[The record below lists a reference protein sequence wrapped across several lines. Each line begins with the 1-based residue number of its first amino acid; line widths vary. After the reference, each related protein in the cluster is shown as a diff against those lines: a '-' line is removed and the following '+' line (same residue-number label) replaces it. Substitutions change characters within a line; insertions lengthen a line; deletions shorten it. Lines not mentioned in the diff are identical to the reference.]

1 MDNIKRL
8 GVLTGGGDA
17 PGLNP
22 AIRGVFYKAQEL
34 GYEVIGIKDG
44 WKGLL
49 EKDTIVLS
57 KEDVDAALTKGGTIL
72 GSSRTNPYKRENG
85 KETAY
90 ENFKE
95 LGLSGLI
102 AIGGED
108 TLGVAGQL
116 VRDFHLPING
126 VPKTIDFDVPETD
139 FTLGFFTA
147 LEVTTD
153 ILERLQDTA
162 RSHHR
167 VMVLEVMGRHAGWL
181 GLFTAVAGGA
191 DYVLLPEKK
200 ADIEELI
207 GKTRKALSEKGYAVV
222 VVSEG
227 AVLDE
232 SMLKN
237 RPVDEFGHVQLGG
250 MGEVVA
256 QFLEHNLNTEVKC
269 VILGHAQ
276 RGGKPSVID
285 RILPQL
291 QAVKAVEWLDKG
303 QTGVLAAYREGSI
316 KPVDLTLVVGKNR
329 PLPESLIDDF
339 GVFFRG

>member
-1 MDNIKRL
+1 MKRI

-22 AIRGVFYKAQEL
+22 AIRGVFYKASAL
-34 GYEVIGIKDG
+34 GFEVVGIADG

-49 EKDTIVLS
+49 EKKLVELT
-57 KEDVDAALTKGGTIL
+57 KEKVDEALLKGGTIL
-72 GSSRTNPYKRENG
+72 GSSRTNPYKREG
-85 KETAY
+85 GPESVVA
-90 ENFKE
+90 NFKE
-95 LGLSGLI
+95 LGLDGLI

-108 TLGVAGQL
+108 TLGVAGRL
-116 VRDFHLPING
+116 VGEYHLPING

-162 RSHHR
+162 NSHHR
-167 VMVLEVMGRHAGWL
+167 ALVLEVMGRHAGWL

-191 DYVLLPEKK
+191 DYVLLPEQKPNVAHMLEQVK
-200 ADIEELI
+200 SVLD
-207 GKTRKALSEKGYAVV
+207 TKGYAVV

-227 AVLDE
+227 AILDE
-232 SMLKN
+232 NLLKN

-250 MGEVVA
+250 VGESVA
-256 QFLEHNLNTEVKC
+256 QLIQDHLGVETRC

-276 RGGKPSVID
+276 RGGKPSILD

-291 QAVKAVEWLDKG
+291 QAIKAVEWLNEG
-303 QTGVLAAYREGSI
+303 HVGVLAAYREGSI
-316 KPVDLTLVVGKNR
+316 KPIELTKVVGRNR
-329 PLPESLIDDF
+329 PIPEELIKDF
-339 GVFFRG
+339 SVFFNGLGL

>member
-1 MDNIKRL
+1 MSENKRL

-22 AIRGVFYKAQEL
+22 AIRGVFYKASEL
-34 GYEVIGIKDG
+34 GYEIVGLRDG

-49 EKDTIVLS
+49 EKDAIPLT
-57 KEDVDAALTKGGTIL
+57 KEEVDAALTKGGTIL
-72 GSSRTNPYKRENG
+72 GSSRTNPYNREGG
-85 KETAY
+85 KELA
-90 ENFKE
+90 EKNFHE
-95 LGLSGLI
+95 LGLNALI

-116 VRDFHLPING
+116 VRDFRLPING

-153 ILERLQDTA
+153 VLERLQDTA
-162 RSHHR
+162 KSHHR

-191 DYVLLPEKK
+191 DYVLVPEKK
-200 ADIEELI
+200 ADIDDLVL
-207 GKTRKALSEKGYAVV
+207 KVKQAVSNKGFAVV

-232 SMLKN
+232 SMLKD

-256 QFLEHNLNTEVKC
+256 SFLEKQLNMEVKA

-276 RGGKPSVID
+276 RGGKPSVLD

-291 QAVKAVEWLDKG
+291 QAIKAVEWLHDG

-316 KPVDLTLVVGKNR
+316 KPIDLTKVVGKNR
-329 PLPESLIDDF
+329 PLPESLINDF
-339 GVFFRG
+339 SVFFRG

>member
-1 MDNIKRL
+1 MLANVDNIKRL

-22 AIRGVFYKAQEL
+22 AIRGVFYKAVEL

-49 EKDTIVLS
+49 EKETIVLS
-57 KEDVDAALTKGGTIL
+57 KADVDSALTKGGTIL
-72 GSSRTNPYKRENG
+72 GSSRTNPYKREGG
-85 KETAY
+85 KEIAY

-116 VRDFHLPING
+116 VRDYQLPING

-162 RSHHR
+162 KSHHR

-181 GLFTAVAGGA
+181 GLF
-191 DYVLLPEKK
+191 K

-207 GKTRKALSEKGYAVV
+207 AKTKRALSDKGFAVV

-232 SMLKN
+232 SMLKD

-256 QFLEHNLNTEVKC
+256 QFLEKSLNTEVKC

-291 QAVKAVEWLDKG
+291 QALKAVEWLDKG
-303 QTGVLAAYREGSI
+303 QTGVLAAY
-316 KPVDLTLVVGKNR
+316 
-329 PLPESLIDDF
+329 
-339 GVFFRG
+339 

>member
-1 MDNIKRL
+1 MSAVKRL

-22 AIRGVFYKAQEL
+22 AIRGVFYKASEL
-34 GYEVIGIKDG
+34 GYEVIGLKDG

-49 EKDTIVLS
+49 EKNVMTLS
-57 KEDVDAALTKGGTIL
+57 KQIIDEALIKGGTIL
-72 GSSRTNPYKRENG
+72 GSSRTNPYNREGG
-85 KETAY
+85 KEQAVS
-90 ENFKE
+90 NFNE
-95 LGLSGLI
+95 LGLTGLI

-116 VRDFHLPING
+116 VRDFKLPING

-153 ILERLQDTA
+153 VLERLQDTA
-162 RSHHR
+162 KSHHR

-191 DYVLLPEKK
+191 DYVLVPEQKVDTQDLVEKVKK
-200 ADIEELI
+200 AI
-207 GKTRKALSEKGYAVV
+207 AEKSYAVV

-256 QFLEHNLNTEVKC
+256 DFLEKNLNVEVKS

-276 RGGKPSVID
+276 RGGKPSVLD

-291 QAVKAVEWLDKG
+291 QAIKAVEWLEKG
-303 QTGVLAAYREGSI
+303 QVGVLAAYREGKI
-316 KPVDLTLVVGKNR
+316 EPVDLTKVVGRNR
-329 PLPESLIDDF
+329 PLPQSLIDDF
-339 GVFFRG
+339 SVFFRG